1 MRKMNKLD
9 EIDIKILN
17 ELVRDAGQ
25 SVPKLSKK
33 IQVNASV
40 TYSRIKRLQKRNT
53 IKRFTVEIDEEQL
66 GWKVTAYVGIDTDA
80 KKREKVFEELLNLDE
95 IREICEV
102 TGRFDLV
109 TKIKARSLD
118 ELHKLVSSKIG
129 GIDGVTHTETFIA
142 MKSAKRIPKYTLS
155 MIK

>member
-1 MRKMNKLD
+1 MRKMKKLD

-53 IKRFTVEIDEEQL
+53 IKRFTVEVDEEQL

-102 TGRFDLV
+102 TGRFDLI

-118 ELHKLVSSKIG
+118 ELHKVVSSKIG